1 MPKYTLTTKALEDL
15 SKIWDYTFEIWSEAQ
30 ADKYYYMILD
40 SCEELA
46 NEIVTGRKY
55 PEINKDI
62 SGYKIG
68 QHIIFYRRLKNNR
81 IEVARILHI
90 RMDLKNRI
98 QEQNHP

>member
-1 MPKYTLTTKALEDL
+1 MPKYTLTNKALEDL

-46 NEIVTGRKY
+46 NEIVIGRKY

-62 SGYKIG
+62 LDYKIG
-68 QHIIFYRRLKNNR
+68 QHIIFYRQLKSNR

-98 QEQNHP
+98 Q

>member
-1 MPKYTLTTKALEDL
+1 MPKYTLTNKALEDL

-46 NEIVTGRKY
+46 NEIVIGRKY

-62 SGYKIG
+62 LGYKIG
-68 QHIIFYRRLKNNR
+68 QHIIFYRRLKSNR

-90 RMDLKNRI
+90 RVDLKNRI
-98 QEQNHP
+98 QE